1 MSYSPPR
8 PTGQAERKVRVLTG
22 LLAVA
27 ALVAALV
34 ALWQTQSTPL
44 ARRTYCWGAW
54 TEGSGPFRDGGRE
67 RAAEESVP
75 TRERPRGHCVL
86 SWRGGRGAGAYEQ
99 RIEVRLGTGPRDA
112 EGRRDWVGGLFAGG
126 DRALPGLLPGFT
138 ADGSGALVLPE
149 SCDVGGR
156 PSVVTLTSSFT
167 DAADRSS
174 HAGFP
179 DDSSPSRTGELLVRV
194 ANRATEAT
202 RCSSAPSLRLRPEP
216 PLSSPPPAPATP
228 NTPVGRCA
236 IPGLGEDAAGE
247 HLTDT
252 VGGGAGDDLQSCAV
266 SGGDDGRPAARFTM
280 VGRPRIVALFD
291 GLTGAS
297 APAPGWRG
305 RGRIDAAGALVRA
318 ECGGRPTV
326 FAMRVGPGRTHTRL
340 DDPRHAFPAFV
351 DAMAARIGCA
361 PLRGR

>member
-22 LLAVA
+22 FLAVA

-54 TEGSGPFRDGGRE
+54 TEGAGPFRDGGGE

-75 TRERPRGHCVL
+75 TRERPRGHCVV

-99 RIEVRLGTGPRDA
+99 RIEVRLGTGPSDVA
-112 EGRRDWVGGLFAGG
+112 GRREWVGGLFAGG

-167 DAADRSS
+167 DAVDRGS
-174 HAGFP
+174 HPGFP
-179 DDSSPSRTGELLVRV
+179 EDSPARTGELLVRA
-194 ANRATEAT
+194 ANRATETT
-202 RCSSAPSLRLRPEP
+202 RCSEAPSLRLRPEP
-216 PLSSPPPAPATP
+216 LASSTPPAPDAP
-228 NTPVGRCA
+228 AGRCA

-252 VGGGAGDDLQSCAV
+252 VAGGAGDDLQSCAV
-266 SGGDDGRPAARFTM
+266 AEGDDGRPAARFTM

-291 GLTGAS
+291 GLTGDS
-297 APAPGWRG
+297 PPAPGWRG
-305 RGRIDAAGALVRA
+305 RGRMDAAGALLRA
-318 ECGGRPTV
+318 ECDGRPTV

-340 DDPRHAFPAFV
+340 DDPRRSFPAFV
-351 DAMAARIGCA
+351 DAVAARIGCA
-361 PLRGR
+361 PLHTG